1 MLSFTFGGKNSFTD
15 YGIIVSSRPS
25 IASPKRRVSY
35 IDIPGR
41 NSSLRFD
48 EGTYDDITIVL
59 ECTIKERNTLIDKI
73 DDIKAWLYE
82 TGESDLIFSFNNN
95 KKYRAQVVNSID
107 FKTVFRYVAGFPII
121 FNCKPFKY
129 GTQNNLIEITQSK
142 TELVN
147 PGTIESEIII
157 TVYGNGDI
165 ILKINGNVVNL
176 VGMKDKAIINSE
188 IEDCYDDEGNSL
200 NEKMIGEFPRL
211 KPGVNNIEWT
221 GDVSKVEILP
231 NWRWL

>member
-25 IASPKRRVSY
+25 ISSPKRRVSY

-59 ECTIKERNTLIDKI
+59 ECTIKERNTLMDKI
-73 DDIKAWLYE
+73 DDIKAWLFE
-82 TGESDLIFSFNNN
+82 TGESDLILSFNNN

-107 FKTVFRYVAGFPII
+107 FKTVFRYVAEFPII

-129 GTQNNLIEITQSK
+129 GTENTLIEITQSK
-142 TELVN
+142 TELIN
-147 PGTIESEIII
+147 NGTIESEPIIS
-157 TVYGNGDI
+157 VYGNGDI
-165 ILKINGNVVNL
+165 ILKINGNAINFI
-176 VGMKDKAIINSE
+176 GIKDKVIINSE
-188 IEDCYDDEGNSL
+188 IEDCYDNEGNSL
-200 NEKMIGEFPRL
+200 NGIMTGEFPRL
-211 KPGVNNIEWT
+211 KPEVNNIEWT

>member
-25 IASPKRRVSY
+25 ISSPKRRVSY

-59 ECTIKERNTLIDKI
+59 ECTIKERNTLMDKI
-73 DDIKAWLYE
+73 DDIKAWLFE
-82 TGESDLIFSFNNN
+82 IGESDLILSFNNE

-107 FKTVFRYVAGFPII
+107 FKTVFRYVAEFPII

-129 GTQNNLIEITQSK
+129 GSENKLIEIIQSK
-142 TELVN
+142 TEVIS
-147 PGTIESEIII
+147 PGTIESEPII
-157 TVYGNGDI
+157 TVYCIGDI
-165 ILKINGNVVNL
+165 ILKINDDQINL
-176 VGMKDKAIINSE
+176 IGMKEKIIINSE
-188 IEDCYDDEGNSL
+188 IQDCYDDEGNSL
-200 NEKMIGEFPRL
+200 NEKMTGEFPRL
-211 KPGVNNIEWT
+211 KPGANNIEWT

>member
-25 IASPKRRVSY
+25 ISSPKRRVSY

-59 ECTIKERNTLIDKI
+59 ECTIKERNTLMDKI
-73 DDIKAWLYE
+73 DDIKAWLFE
-82 TGESDLIFSFNNN
+82 IGESDLILSFNNE

-107 FKTVFRYVAGFPII
+107 FKTVFRYVAEFPII

-129 GTQNNLIEITQSK
+129 GSENKLIEIIQSK
-142 TELVN
+142 TEVIS
-147 PGTIESEIII
+147 PGTIESEPIIL
-157 TVYGNGDI
+157 VYCIGDI
-165 ILKINGNVVNL
+165 TIKINNEQINL
-176 VGMKDKAIINSE
+176 IGMKEKIIINSE
-188 IEDCYDDEGNSL
+188 IQDCYDNEGNSL
-200 NEKMIGEFPRL
+200 NEKMTGEFPRL

>member
-1 MLSFTFGGKNSFTD
+1 MLSFSFGGKNSFTD

-73 DDIKAWLYE
+73 DDIKAWLFE

-107 FKTVFRYVAGFPII
+107 FKTVFRYLAEFPII

-129 GTQNNLIEITQSK
+129 GTENTLIEITQSK
-142 TELVN
+142 TEVIN
-147 PGTIESEIII
+147 SGTIESEPII
-157 TVYGNGDI
+157 TVYGIGDI
-165 ILKINGNVVNL
+165 ILKINDDQINL
-176 VGMKDKAIINSE
+176 IDMKEKIIINSE
-188 IEDCYDDEGNSL
+188 IQDCYNDEGNSL
-200 NEKMIGEFPRL
+200 NEKMTGEFLKL
-211 KPGVNNIEWT
+211 KPGTNNIEWI

>member
-59 ECTIKERNTLIDKI
+59 ECTIKERNILMDKI
-73 DDIKAWLYE
+73 DYIMAWLFE
-82 TGESDLIFSFNNN
+82 TGESDLIFSFNNE

-107 FKTVFRYVAGFPII
+107 FKTVFRYVAEFPII

-129 GTQNNLIEITQSK
+129 GSENKLIEITQSK
-142 TELVN
+142 TEIIS
-147 PGTIESEIII
+147 PGTIESEPIIS
-157 TVYGNGDI
+157 VYCIGDI
-165 ILKINGNVVNL
+165 TIKINDYQINL
-176 VGMKDKAIINSE
+176 IDMKEKIIINSE
-188 IEDCYDDEGNSL
+188 IQDCYDNEGNSL
-200 NEKMIGEFPRL
+200 NEKMTGEFPRL